1 MELCTGSQAT
11 GALAALERAMQAKRG
26 QAGRG
31 KGVGKAADA
40 PPCLS
45 VNVHV
50 KGLITEVRL
59 TNEGDEGGR
68 SGADAALANND
79 EAAEHRAKKEVELA
93 VQLAGRHRSVPSRRR
108 AARAALRAALHVGA
122 ACQAH
127 AQAAVALGQGRAYPS
142 RRDGARHQVPRAA
155 CAAALVRLASQPL

>member
-1 MELCTGSQAT
+1 MRRDKSQRLPMELWPGSQAT

-59 TNEGDEGGR
+59 TNEGDEGGMTNR
-68 SGADAALANND
+68 SAHGCASS
-79 EAAEHRAKKEVELA
+79 H
-93 VQLAGRHRSVPSRRR
+93 SRR
-108 AARAALRAALHVGA
+108 
-122 ACQAH
+122 
-127 AQAAVALGQGRAYPS
+127 PF
-142 RRDGARHQVPRAA
+142 
-155 CAAALVRLASQPL
+155 